1 MNLSPRMTETVIAL
15 GSMAVLA
22 AAANFA
28 FAPTVAPPLLPSTVF
43 TPSGENDAHSSP
55 ALDERPPLD
64 LVGFERAKLVAT
76 PPKPVAKDAVTASF
90 QFGAL
95 TLVAILDTSEGKKA
109 GIYGESSDTFVLVK
123 PGDRV
128 GDLRVVS
135 IDATSVE
142 VEQGDQRNRL
152 TLVDGPRASRGAR

>member
-1 MNLSPRMTETVIAL
+1 MNLSPKTTEIGVVVLAL
-15 GSMAVLA
+15 ALVA
-22 AAANFA
+22 AAASFA
-28 FAPTVAPPLLPSTVF
+28 FAPKSAPPLLPSTVF
-43 TPSGENDAHSSP
+43 TPSGGSTARSST
-55 ALDERPPLD
+55 ALDASPPLD
-64 LVGFERAKLVAT
+64 LAGFERAKLMAA
-76 PPKPVAKDAVTASF
+76 PPKPVAKEEVIASF

-142 VEQGDQRNRL
+142 VEQGEQRNRL
-152 TLVDGPRASRGAR
+152 TLVDGPRQPRGSQ